1 MNWYVGFEMADF
13 CDYNSFEVN
22 VNKCTKARMYEL
34 VWKRI
39 LHYIN
44 ITNFKHS
51 YSLPWDFYLRLPN
64 INGDSEY
71 KCNSVYICICFNFA
85 HVLWANNSCEST
97 TWGAR
102 TIHFGKFFEFMH
114 FILRMEDNTQLFVAL
129 SHKFQRLYFSKNFS
143 YFFYINYFEI
153 YKTHIMQWYSGFY
166 TV

>member
-1 MNWYVGFEMADF
+1 MLINAQKLECMNWCENGYRQTSLTSNTV
-13 CDYNSFEVN
+13 
-22 VNKCTKARMYEL
+22 
-34 VWKRI
+34 I
-39 LHYIN
+39 HYLEI
-44 ITNFKHS
+44 
-51 YSLPWDFYLRLPN
+51 FYLRLPN

-71 KCNSVYICICFNFA
+71 KCNSFYICICFNFA

-114 FILRMEDNTQLFVAL
+114 FILRMEDNTQLFVVL